1 MANFG
6 HGGNAQIISRK
17 MDINFEDIIDF
28 SANIN
33 PLGMPKSVKNAII
46 ENLNLIEKY
55 PDISYFDLKKSISK
69 FENIKE
75 EDILLGNGA
84 AEVIFSVVRAVNPK
98 NSLIMAPTF
107 SEYEEAVVS
116 LGGNIKYYYLYEEN
130 DFKIQDD
137 ILDYINNELDL
148 IFICNPN
155 NPTGVLT
162 SKELLLKILIKSKK
176 NNTKILIDESF
187 LDFINDNLTMID
199 YINEYDNLIIVKSL
213 TKFFAL
219 PGLRIGYG
227 LSSNKKLKERIH
239 EVSTAWNINILAE
252 VATKSGLLDERYI
265 KETIEFINTEKDY
278 LYNELC
284 KIEELKVFKPS
295 VNFIFIKVNKDLDL
309 KEELLN
315 YNILIRSCSN
325 YKGIT
330 NEYYRVAV
338 RTHEENM
345 KLIENLY
352 KVLK

>member
-17 MDINFEDIIDF
+17 MNINFEDIIDF

-33 PLGMPKSVKNAII
+33 PLGIPKSIKSAII

-75 EDILLGNGA
+75 EYILLGNGA
-84 AEVIFSVVRAVNPK
+84 AEVIFSVVRAINPK

-107 SEYEEAVVS
+107 SEYEEAVASV
-116 LGGNIKYYYLYEEN
+116 GGNIRYYYLKEEN

-137 ILDYINNELDL
+137 ILECINNELDL

-162 SKELLLKILIKSKK
+162 SKELLLKILIKAKK
-176 NNTKILIDESF
+176 NNVKVLIDESF
-187 LDFINDNLTMID
+187 LDFIKDGLTMIC
-199 YINEYDNLIIVKSL
+199 YLNAYDNLIIVKSL

-227 LSSNKKLKERIH
+227 LSSNGKLKERTEEI
-239 EVSTAWNINILAE
+239 SPAWNINILAE
-252 VATKSGLLDERYI
+252 VATKSALLDEKYI
-265 KETIEFINTEKDY
+265 KETIKFINAEKDY
-278 LYNELC
+278 LYNELN
-284 KIEELKVFKPS
+284 KIKELKVFKS
-295 VNFIFIKVNKDLDL
+295 SANFIFIKVNKYLDL
-309 KEELLN
+309 KEKLLN
-315 YNILIRSCSN
+315 FNILIRSCSN
-325 YKGIT
+325 YKGL
-330 NEYYRVAV
+330 NNKYYRLAV
-338 RTHEENM
+338 RTHEENK
-345 KLIENLY
+345 KLIENLH